1 MTKKQK
7 DSDKIEAKAR
17 IFEAATSLFARKGYA
32 QVTTR
37 EIAGNADANLSLLNY
52 YYGGKVGILKEIVNE
67 CYDKYFAAIR
77 DSDDENASPQ
87 ERLRMIARGLVRF
100 FRENTELAMVGL
112 NVLPID
118 LPEIID
124 LKVKW
129 VTENRDVTK
138 GLFEQLGVDMEDVLQ
153 MHVFRGLLTTIVNAH
168 FQSKYAWEHVLEAV
182 AKSEKKPEW
191 LTDEPEEKLD
201 DAFYEEY
208 SDMLVELY
216 LNGLTGIT
224 GKTKSTKGATDEKQN
239 SEG

>member
-1 MTKKQK
+1 MAKKKSNAEETQ
-7 DSDKIEAKAR
+7 AKAR
-17 IFEAATSLFARKGYA
+17 IFGSATSLFARKGFA

-37 EIAGNADANLSLLNY
+37 EIAKNADANLSLINY

-77 DSDDENASPQ
+77 DSDEKAASPQ
-87 ERLRMIARGLVRF
+87 ERLRLIARGLVKF

-138 GLFEQLGVDMEDVLQ
+138 GLFRQLGVDMEDVIQ
-153 MHVFRGLLTTIVNAH
+153 MHVFRGLLTTIVNSH
-168 FQSKYAWEHVLEAV
+168 FQSMYAWKHVLEAA

-201 DAFYEEY
+201 DAFYEKY
-208 SDMLVELY
+208 SDMLVQLY

-224 GKTKSTKGATDEKQN
+224 GKVTSIRGVKDEKQD
-239 SEG
+239 SQG